1 MDHFLIHKNDLP
13 SAFNFLNAITFVD
26 DTNLFFEHKDIR
38 VLCSTVNRKFQNFN
52 EWFISNK
59 LWAFKSFKRWKT
71 NFSIFRKASRRDDL
85 PLALPK
91 LFNINKVIKR
101 HLSIKFLGIL
111 LDENLSWKEH
121 LKLTE
126 NNIAKNIGLIHKAKP
141 YLTLYLLASYFSY
154 IHSYFNYTNLVW
166 RNTQNFLKKDKESKK
181 HALRLIHNKKS
192 KDYKR
197 FLFVLR
203 RFKKKLRG

>member
-1 MDHFLIHKNDLP
+1 M
-13 SAFNFLNAITFVD
+13 
-26 DTNLFFEHKDIR
+26 
-38 VLCSTVNRKFQNFN
+38 
-52 EWFISNK
+52 
-59 LWAFKSFKRWKT
+59 
-71 NFSIFRKASRRDDL
+71 
-85 PLALPK
+85 
-91 LFNINKVIKR
+91 
-101 HLSIKFLGIL
+101 
-111 LDENLSWKEH
+111 DENLSWKEH
-121 LKLTE
+121 LKLKE
-126 NNIAKNIGLIHKAKP
+126 NNIAKDIGLIYKAKP

-166 RNTQNFLKKDKESKK
+166 RNIQNLLKKDKESKK